1 MGIVGGALGEVLSI
15 SVRKTRSE
23 RECSP
28 FLLDVKLEV
37 PSGITIVFG
46 PSGAG
51 KSTLLDCIAGLIRP
65 EAGRIALGSRALFDA
80 EKKIDEPAP
89 KRRVAYVFQS
99 LALFPHMSVERNVAY
114 GLANL
119 ATRERAERVASMLA
133 AFRVERFATRKP
145 DELSGGER
153 QRVALARSLAT
164 SPRVLLLDEP
174 LTALDAGLKKSIMDD
189 LRAWNAAQNIP
200 ILYVTHSRIEVD
212 TLGERVIAL
221 DQGKLA
227 GSGTP
232 HEVLEAPKRPSMAQ
246 AAGFE
251 NLLTGT
257 VTELRAADG
266 VMRVR
271 LEQSACEIET
281 PLGYAEVGSGVRVA
295 IRAGD
300 ILLATE
306 QPRGLS
312 ARNVMSGKIISLEQV
327 GTMFVARVAKAA
339 EGKVVFTV
347 HITPGA
353 KRALALEA
361 NGAVWLV
368 IKTHSCHVLDA

>member
-1 MGIVGGALGEVLSI
+1 VGIVGGALGEVLSI

-164 SPRVLLLDEP
+164 
-174 LTALDAGLKKSIMDD
+174 
-189 LRAWNAAQNIP
+189 
-200 ILYVTHSRIEVD
+200 
-212 TLGERVIAL
+212 
-221 DQGKLA
+221 
-227 GSGTP
+227 
-232 HEVLEAPKRPSMAQ
+232 
-246 AAGFE
+246 
-251 NLLTGT
+251 
-257 VTELRAADG
+257 
-266 VMRVR
+266 
-271 LEQSACEIET
+271 
-281 PLGYAEVGSGVRVA
+281 
-295 IRAGD
+295 
-300 ILLATE
+300 
-306 QPRGLS
+306 
-312 ARNVMSGKIISLEQV
+312 
-327 GTMFVARVAKAA
+327 
-339 EGKVVFTV
+339 
-347 HITPGA
+347 
-353 KRALALEA
+353 
-361 NGAVWLV
+361 
-368 IKTHSCHVLDA
+368 